1 MIDKNIEEKKQG
13 ILKTSLGNRRSASNY
28 LSNIDN

>member
-13 ILKTSLGNRRSASNY
+13 ILKTTLGNRRSASNY
-28 LSNIDN
+28 FSNIDN

>member
-13 ILKTSLGNRRSASNY
+13 TLKTSLGNRRSASNY
-28 LSNIDN
+28 LNIDN